1 MKRIEL
7 NFRGYWMEVNKNGIP
22 DASGIYCVYACTY
35 NAITDKVSIRELIY
49 VGESDNI
56 WNRISNH
63 ERLADWKKR
72 LRSNETLCYSF
83 AGVGENDAALRA
95 ALCEQLGYLGITI
108 DAEKNGQR
116 GKELEISAAD
126 SKVKVF
132 VIPTNEELMIAM
144 DTAALVEGK

>member
-83 AGVGENDAALRA
+83 AGVSENDRVRAEAAVIFHHKPPCNTEYRNSFQFDTTTVTTSGRNAMLDSGYTVSRA
-95 ALCEQLGYLGITI
+95 
-108 DAEKNGQR
+108 
-116 GKELEISAAD
+116 
-126 SKVKVF
+126 
-132 VIPTNEELMIAM
+132 
-144 DTAALVEGK
+144 

>member
-1 MKRIEL
+1 
-7 NFRGYWMEVNKNGIP
+7 MEVNKNGIP

-83 AGVGENDAALRA
+83 AGVSENDRVRAEAAVIFHHKPPCNTEYRNSFPFDTTTVTTLGRNAMLDSGYTVSRA
-95 ALCEQLGYLGITI
+95 
-108 DAEKNGQR
+108 
-116 GKELEISAAD
+116 
-126 SKVKVF
+126 
-132 VIPTNEELMIAM
+132 
-144 DTAALVEGK
+144 

>member
-83 AGVGENDAALRA
+83 AGFSENDRVRAEAAVIFHHKPPCNTEYRNSFQFDTTTVTTSGRNAMLDSGYTVSRA
-95 ALCEQLGYLGITI
+95 
-108 DAEKNGQR
+108 
-116 GKELEISAAD
+116 
-126 SKVKVF
+126 
-132 VIPTNEELMIAM
+132 
-144 DTAALVEGK
+144 

>member
-1 MKRIEL
+1 
-7 NFRGYWMEVNKNGIP
+7 MEVNKNGIP
-22 DASGIYCVYACTY
+22 DASCIYCVYACTY

-83 AGVGENDAALRA
+83 AGVSENDRVRAEAAVIFHHKPPCNTEYRNSFPFDTTTVTTSGRNAMLDSGYTVSRA
-95 ALCEQLGYLGITI
+95 
-108 DAEKNGQR
+108 
-116 GKELEISAAD
+116 
-126 SKVKVF
+126 
-132 VIPTNEELMIAM
+132 
-144 DTAALVEGK
+144 

>member
-83 AGVGENDAALRA
+83 AGVSENDRVRAEAAVIFHHKPPCNTEYRNSFPFDTTTVTTSGRNAMLDSGYTVSRA
-95 ALCEQLGYLGITI
+95 
-108 DAEKNGQR
+108 
-116 GKELEISAAD
+116 
-126 SKVKVF
+126 
-132 VIPTNEELMIAM
+132 
-144 DTAALVEGK
+144 

>member
-83 AGVGENDAALRA
+83 AGVSENDRVRAEAA
-95 ALCEQLGYLGITI
+95 
-108 DAEKNGQR
+108 
-116 GKELEISAAD
+116 
-126 SKVKVF
+126 
-132 VIPTNEELMIAM
+132 VIFHHKPPCNTEYRNSFPFDTTTVTTSGDHAKLDPTY
-144 DTAALVEGK
+144 TVSRT

>member
-1 MKRIEL
+1 
-7 NFRGYWMEVNKNGIP
+7 MEVNKNGIP

-83 AGVGENDAALRA
+83 AGVSENDRVRAEAAVIFHHKPPCNTEYRNSFPFDTTTVTTSGRNAMLDSGYTVSRA
-95 ALCEQLGYLGITI
+95 
-108 DAEKNGQR
+108 
-116 GKELEISAAD
+116 
-126 SKVKVF
+126 
-132 VIPTNEELMIAM
+132 
-144 DTAALVEGK
+144 

>member
-83 AGVGENDAALRA
+83 AGVGENDRVRAEAAVIFHHKPPCNTEYRNSFPCDTTTVTASGRNAMLDS
-95 ALCEQLGYLGITI
+95 GYTVS
-108 DAEKNGQR
+108 R
-116 GKELEISAAD
+116 
-126 SKVKVF
+126 
-132 VIPTNEELMIAM
+132 T
-144 DTAALVEGK
+144 

>member
-1 MKRIEL
+1 
-7 NFRGYWMEVNKNGIP
+7 MEVNKNGIP

-83 AGVGENDAALRA
+83 AGVSENDRVRAEAAVIFHHKPPCNTEYRHSFPFDTTTVTTSGRNAMLDSGYTVSRA
-95 ALCEQLGYLGITI
+95 
-108 DAEKNGQR
+108 
-116 GKELEISAAD
+116 
-126 SKVKVF
+126 
-132 VIPTNEELMIAM
+132 
-144 DTAALVEGK
+144 

>member
-83 AGVGENDAALRA
+83 AGVSENDRVRAEAAVIFHHKPPCNTEYRNSFPFDTTTVTTSGRNAMLDS
-95 ALCEQLGYLGITI
+95 GYTVS
-108 DAEKNGQR
+108 R
-116 GKELEISAAD
+116 
-126 SKVKVF
+126 
-132 VIPTNEELMIAM
+132 T
-144 DTAALVEGK
+144 